1 MNKVVIIVD
10 STCDLSKELVEKN
23 DVQIV
28 PLTVNFPD
36 ETYYDG
42 VDITTPQLC
51 KMVSEKGILPK
62 TAAIT
67 LGEIYNVFEKW
78 IDAGYDIIYTGISSQ
93 MSKSYENAV
102 MMSKEFADGRIEV
115 VDSANLSTGIA
126 LLVLKACKWRD
137 EGKDVHEIARLMRE
151 MVPHV
156 RSQFIVDTME
166 YLHKGGRCS
175 SVAKLFGTI
184 LKIKP
189 LIAVRE
195 GKMSVA
201 GKPRG
206 KIEACLDKLVE
217 MVIEDKENIDPEM
230 VFITHSE
237 ADSSCAYLMEK
248 VKEVLPEANVVEAK
262 AGCII
267 STHCGPGT
275 IGLIISPKVNNK
287 NLKEFL

>member
-10 STCDLSKELVEKN
+10 STCDLPKDIIEQNGIV
-23 DVQIV
+23 VV

-36 ETYYDG
+36 VSFYDG
-42 VDITTPQLC
+42 VDITTPELY
-51 KMVSEKGILPK
+51 KMVEQRGELPK

-67 LGEIYNVFEKW
+67 LGEIYNVFEKY
-78 IDAGYDIIYTGISSQ
+78 INLGYDIIYTGISSF

-102 MMSKEFADGRIEV
+102 MMSKEFEEGRIEV
-115 VDSANLSTGIA
+115 VDSLNLSTGIG
-126 LLVLKACKWRD
+126 LVVMKACKWRD
-137 EGKDVHEIARLMRE
+137 EGKNVHEIAELMRE
-151 MVPHV
+151 TIPYV
-156 RSQFIVDTME
+156 RSQFVVDTME

-189 LIAVRE
+189 LIVVRE
-195 GKMSVA
+195 GKMSVG

-217 MVIEDKENIDPEM
+217 MVGEDKDNIDLDA
-230 VFITHSE
+230 VFVTHSE
-237 ADSSCAYLMEK
+237 TDSSCQYLSGK
-248 VKEVLPEANVVEAK
+248 VKEVLPEANLLTSR

-275 IGLIISPKVNNK
+275 IGVLYI
-287 NLKEFL
+287 LKH

>member
-10 STCDLSKELVEKN
+10 STCDLPKEFIEKN
-23 DVQIV
+23 DIV
-28 PLTVNFPD
+28 IAPLTVNFPD

-42 VDITTPQLC
+42 VDITTPQLY
-51 KMVSEKGILPK
+51 KMVAEKGLLPK

-67 LGEIYNVFEKW
+67 LGEIYNIFEKW
-78 IDAGYDIIYTGISSQ
+78 IDLGYDIVYTGISSQ
-93 MSKSYENAV
+93 MSKSYENAI
-102 MMSKEFADGRIEV
+102 MMSKEFPEGRIEV
-115 VDSANLSTGIA
+115 VDSANLSTGIG
-126 LLVLKACKWRD
+126 LLVVKAVEWRN
-137 EGKDVHEIARLMRE
+137 EGKNVHEIANLMRE
-151 MVPHV
+151 TVPYV

-189 LIAVRE
+189 LIVVRE
-195 GKMSVA
+195 GKMSVG

-217 MVIEDKENIDPEM
+217 MVVEDKDNIDLDT
-230 VFITHSE
+230 VFVTHSE
-237 ADSSCAYLMEK
+237 ADESCAYLSEK
-248 VKEVLPEANVVEAK
+248 VKEVLPEANLMTSR

-275 IGLIISPKVNNK
+275 IGVLYI
-287 NLKEFL
+287 LKR

>member
-10 STCDLSKELVEKN
+10 STCDLPKELAEKK
-23 DVQIV
+23 DVVIL

-36 ETYYDG
+36 ATYYDG
-42 VDITTPQLC
+42 VDITTPELY
-51 KMVSEKGILPK
+51 KMVAERGELPK

-67 LGEIYNVFEKW
+67 LGEIYNIFEKY
-78 IDAGYDIIYTGISSQ
+78 IDLGYDIIYTGISSC

-102 MMSKEFADGRIEV
+102 MMSKEFAEGRIEV
-115 VDSANLSTGIA
+115 VDSKNLSTGIG
-126 LLVLKACKWRD
+126 LTVLKACEWRD
-137 EGKDVHEIARLMRE
+137 QGKNVHEIAELMRE
-151 MVPHV
+151 TVELV

-175 SVAKLFGTI
+175 GVAKLFGTI

-189 LIAVRE
+189 LIVVRD
-195 GKMSVA
+195 GKMTVG

-206 KIEACLDKLVE
+206 KIEACVDKLIEIAELDK
-217 MVIEDKENIDPEM
+217 DNIDLDT

-237 ADSSCAYLMEK
+237 ADEACEYLMAK
-248 VKEVLPEANVVEAK
+248 TKELLPNANVVPSR

-275 IGLIISPKVNNK
+275 IGLLYL
-287 NLKEFL
+287 LKK